1 MGEVIGIEDFPPGE
15 RGPGAAV
22 LTIPSQGEARD
33 RALRAQAD
41 DDASEHAPADCPG
54 CRSAGSVS
62 GGFCQVCYADQA
74 AAESPLDDHGTPP
87 ASDLPPAAGGPVAQ
101 GAPLAPLAPLRFA
114 DVIEELRAA
123 ALLATGPV
131 PPESVTEACRRLEVL
146 LEHLR
151 LQFLADVGLSEPSV
165 ADPAPAG

>member
-1 MGEVIGIEDFPPGE
+1 MGEVIGIEGFLPGE
-15 RGPGAAV
+15 RGPGAAA

-33 RALRAQAD
+33 RALRARGVD
-41 DDASEHAPADCPG
+41 EVTERASADCSG

-74 AAESPLDDHGTPP
+74 AAEPPLDDHWTTP
-87 ASDLPPAAGGPVAQ
+87 AADLPPAAGGP
-101 GAPLAPLAPLRFA
+101 LAPVAPLRFA
-114 DVIEELRAA
+114 AVIEELRAA

-131 PPESVTEACRRLEVL
+131 SPESVTAACRRLEEL

-151 LQFLADVGLSEPSV
+151 LQFMADVGLSEPPL
-165 ADPAPAG
+165 ADPVSAG

>member
-15 RGPGAAV
+15 RGPGAAA

-33 RALRAQAD
+33 RAFRGPIV
-41 DDASEHAPADCPG
+41 EEAPALAGADCPS

-62 GGFCQVCYADQA
+62 GGFCQVCYAEQA
-74 AAESPLDDHGTPP
+74 AEEPPLDDHGTTP
-87 ASDLPPAAGGPVAQ
+87 AADLPPAAGDPLTLVAPVT
-101 GAPLAPLAPLRFA
+101 PLRFA

-123 ALLATGPV
+123 ALLATGSV
-131 PPESVTEACRRLEVL
+131 SPESVTAACRRLEEL

-151 LQFLADVGLSEPSV
+151 LQFLADVGLSEPSL
-165 ADPAPAG
+165 ADPVPAG

>member
-1 MGEVIGIEDFPPGE
+1 MGEVIGIEGFLPGE
-15 RGPGAAV
+15 RGPGAAA

-33 RALRAQAD
+33 RALRAQAVNELKER
-41 DDASEHAPADCPG
+41 ASADCPG

-74 AAESPLDDHGTPP
+74 AAERPLDDHGTTP
-87 ASDLPPAAGGPVAQ
+87 AADLPPAAGDLLAPVA
-101 GAPLAPLAPLRFA
+101 PVTPLRFA

-131 PPESVTEACRRLEVL
+131 PSESVTAACRRLEEL

-151 LQFLADVGLSEPSV
+151 LQFLDDVGPSQTSL
-165 ADPAPAG
+165 ADPVPAR